1 MRRSDRRC
9 GAAGRRPARLAALAV
24 VPLLAMAAC
33 EVTRETSDGRP
44 MPPPPTAAP
53 ATPAGAEINAIA
65 LIFGPK
71 PVDIDSD
78 GRADLVELD
87 AYLFSRPYPSPTY
100 AEGTLVFEL
109 FAPGGAGGNAPPL
122 GTLRLGPSR
131 LQAIES
137 RSMFGA
143 CYRVL
148 LSLREAGVPPSAPPS
163 LDLRTTFE
171 PADGGTPV
179 SSRSV
184 ERIVLA
190 GP

>member
-1 MRRSDRRC
+1 MRRGRVGVAIGPR
-9 GAAGRRPARLAALAV
+9 GGGRFATIAAML
-24 VPLLAMAAC
+24 PLTLAAC

-53 ATPAGAEINAIA
+53 ATPANAEINAIA

-100 AEGTLVFEL
+100 ASGTLVFEL
-109 FAPGGAGGNAPPL
+109 FPPGGAAEGTRPL
-122 GTLRLGPSR
+122 GTLRLGPAR
-131 LQAIES
+131 MRTIES
-137 RSMFGA
+137 RSMFGP
-143 CYRVL
+143 CYRVP

-171 PADGGTPV
+171 PADGGPAVTA
-179 SSRSV
+179 RSV
-184 ERIVLA
+184 ERIMLM
-190 GP
+190 GS